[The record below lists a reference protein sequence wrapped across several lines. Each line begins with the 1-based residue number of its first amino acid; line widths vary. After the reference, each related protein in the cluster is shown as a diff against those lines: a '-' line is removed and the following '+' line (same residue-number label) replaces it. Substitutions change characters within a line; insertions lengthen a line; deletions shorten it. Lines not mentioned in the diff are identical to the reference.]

1 MEILQI
7 SSSKISHS
15 AVRWAVVSP
24 LDSLPAPRL
33 SSLKRT
39 WRCLSSSCASSL
51 CDDSPPPCC
60 LIAICLRKDNPM
72 PREAF
77 GKTAVRLQPSPGRRP
92 FLPAGHKPNVFEL
105 WHAGRKEER
114 SLENERL
121 ACRREIFE
129 PIFERF
135 PARRA
140 AVIFVNSCLFVQFV
154 FVYQKR
160 FFSEAGFFFLSGR
173 VFGVFFE

>member
-1 MEILQI
+1 ML
-7 SSSKISHS
+7 
-15 AVRWAVVSP
+15 W
-24 LDSLPAPRL
+24 
-33 SSLKRT
+33 
-39 WRCLSSSCASSL
+39 
-51 CDDSPPPCC
+51 
-60 LIAICLRKDNPM
+60 
-72 PREAF
+72 EAL
-77 GKTAVRLQPSPGRRP
+77 GKTAVRFQPSPGRRP

-114 SLENERL
+114 SLENERM

-160 FFSEAGFFFLSGR
+160 FFSGAGFFFLSGR
-173 VFGVFFE
+173 VFDVFFE